1 MFGVS
6 TTQVYRQAL
15 TTRYSVC
22 VCEERERERETWG
35 TEGSYHTNPR
45 AIVNKIV
52 EISSCVKRDLFETLG
67 ST

>member
-22 VCEERERERETWG
+22 VCVCVKRERERERLE
-35 TEGSYHTNPR
+35 EQKVHT
-45 AIVNKIV
+45 ILIQ
-52 EISSCVKRDLFETLG
+52 ELQ
-67 ST
+67 

>member
-22 VCEERERERETWG
+22 VKRERKRERLE
-35 TEGSYHTNPR
+35 EQKVHT
-45 AIVNKIV
+45 ILIQ
-52 EISSCVKRDLFETLG
+52 ELQ
-67 ST
+67 